1 MTYKGIGEYRAITLT
16 TGVDVLNGT
25 SGNDTFIADNTAATK
40 QLSTA
45 DQLDGG
51 AGIDTL
57 KVYLATGD
65 TATGQPTLKNIEKV
79 LINGGVITAYTAAT
93 GTTDLTIEAPVL
105 TAGALAG
112 ATYTVAGQNVT
123 LKDANVTA
131 NSTTNIASAAD
142 TAANVTL
149 SNWTKTGAAITNTV
163 DLTGTKVATLNLTS
177 TGSANNVV
185 LANTGTALTAVNIA
199 GDKALTLTESLN
211 GLKSINAATATGD
224 VTVNAAGA
232 TLNSAFTFTGGAGN
246 DALVV
251 ASGALGLLT
260 AGSQLDG
267 GAGIDALITNES
279 SALTAAQIAKVNAVK
294 NFEVLG
300 FGASGSGVD
309 VSGLTSINTFKVN
322 AGNLTETFTNAN
334 SASKFSI
341 DTSASN
347 TGTISIA
354 NKVGETTT
362 SVTLD
367 SGKATSAVTLNTL
380 TLTGVTNVNLESK
393 GAVGN
398 VITTLNNADNSA
410 ITITGGADLTLTT
423 KAAAIGSKIDG
434 SAATGKLTITGNNA
448 TYSAGSSLGDI
459 LIGGSGND
467 TIKAS
472 VNNAT
477 LTGNGGQDT
486 FDVSVA
492 LGGTA
497 SLTTI
502 TDFTLGDV
510 LKFAD
515 KGTEVFTKTK
525 VDVSA
530 ATTLAGALDLA
541 AAGDGSTNGLIKW
554 FQFDGNT
561 YVVEDMT
568 AGAGGTFAATDIAV
582 KLVGTLDLSN
592 ATLDA
597 TANTLT
603 FA

>member
-300 FGASGSGVD
+300 FGASDSGVD

>member
-1 MTYKGIGEYRAITLT
+1 M
-16 TGVDVLNGT
+16 DVLNGT

-105 TAGALAG
+105 TAGALAT

-123 LKDANVTA
+123 LKDANVTV

-149 SNWTKTGAAITNTV
+149 SNWTKTGAVVTNTV

-185 LANTGTALTAVNIA
+185 LANTGAALTAVNIA

-267 GAGIDALITNES
+267 GAGIDALITNEG

-300 FGASGSGVD
+300 FGTTLSGVD

-341 DTSASN
+341 DTSAGN

-423 KAAAIGSKIDG
+423 NATAIGSKVDG

-448 TYSAGSSLGDI
+448 AYSAGSSLGDI

-510 LKFAD
+510 LMFAN

-568 AGAGGTFAATDIAV
+568 AGAFAATDIAV